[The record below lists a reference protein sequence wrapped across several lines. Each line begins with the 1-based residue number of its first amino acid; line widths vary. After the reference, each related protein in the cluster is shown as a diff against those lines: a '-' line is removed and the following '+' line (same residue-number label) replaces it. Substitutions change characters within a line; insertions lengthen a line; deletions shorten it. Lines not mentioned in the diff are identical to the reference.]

1 VVVVRKL
8 LAAPPAPSL
17 PSSDSLAPCR
27 HAWSQA
33 SLSVAEEQG
42 GLGGERGGRIRTP
55 ILLRAAMED
64 PPTRYWR
71 SGHADPPT
79 RYWRRRRGAGVS
91 PPVEQEAVVNDA
103 RCGGGAGEARDA
115 PIV

>member
-8 LAAPPAPSL
+8 LAAPPATSP

-55 ILLRAAMED
+55 ILLRAAM
-64 PPTRYWR
+64 
-71 SGHADPPT
+71 ADPPT
-79 RYWRRRRGAGVS
+79 RYLRRRRGAGVS